1 MTEQQLLAFLTVC
14 RTLNFSAAA
23 RELYC
28 TQPALS
34 YQIRC
39 LEKELGVS
47 LFQRSTTQVS
57 LTDAGRTLLPHAQE
71 SYRHLLNAY
80 TALKGLTQAKQLT
93 LRLPQVLLQRDPIYP
108 LLMEAL
114 HKALPAQEWSVD
126 TRPPTYNLHQLLC
139 TEADAVLCPVFTAP
153 PPEVTALPVAHNVL
167 HLVLSPSHPLADRA
181 ELTLADLSGQKIYYE
196 PIYQPMV
203 DSIRHRKSVAFS
215 VPQWIKL
222 EGYESVYSEMLTGQ
236 AMFLYSMCYPCF
248 PDAKYLPLQL
258 PQPLPDTYLFTLR
271 DDPRPEIAT
280 LREVFARVYR
290 EFGYL

>member
-34 YQIRC
+34 YQIRS
-39 LEKELGVS
+39 LEKELGVP
-47 LFQRSTTQVS
+47 LFHRSTTLVS

-80 TALKGLTQAKQLT
+80 TALKGLSQTKQLT

-108 LLMEAL
+108 VLMEAL
-114 HKALPAQEWSVD
+114 HEALPAQEWSVD
-126 TRPPTYNLHQLLC
+126 TRSPTYNLHQLLC
-139 TEADAVLCPVFTAP
+139 TEADAVLCPIFSAP
-153 PPEVTALPVAHNVL
+153 PPEVVSVPVAHNVL

-196 PIYQPMV
+196 PIYQFMV

-222 EGYESVYSEMLTGQ
+222 EGYESVYSEMLAGQ

-248 PDAKYLPLQL
+248 PDAKYIRLQL
-258 PQPLPDTYLFTLR
+258 PQPLPDTCLFTLR
-271 DDPRPEIAT
+271 DDARPEIAT
-280 LREVFARVYR
+280 LREVFSRVYR

>member
-1 MTEQQLLAFLTVC
+1 MTEQQLLSFLTVC

-34 YQIRC
+34 YQIRS

-47 LFQRSTTQVS
+47 LFQRSTTQVC
-57 LTDAGRTLLPHAQE
+57 LTDAGRAMLPHARE

-80 TALKGLTQAKQLT
+80 TALKGLSQAKQLT

-108 LLMEAL
+108 VLMEAL
-114 HKALPAQEWSVD
+114 HEALPTQEWAVD
-126 TRPPTYNLHQLLC
+126 TRAPCYNLHQLLC
-139 TEADAVLCPVFTAP
+139 TEVDAVLCPAFSPP
-153 PPEVTALPVAHNVL
+153 PPEIVSTPVAHNCIQ
-167 HLVLSPSHPLADRA
+167 LVLSASHPLFDRDK
-181 ELTLADLSGQKIYYE
+181 LTLNDLSGQKIYYE

-203 DSIRHRKSVAFS
+203 DSIRQHRSIAFTA
-215 VPQWIKL
+215 PQWIKL
-222 EGYESVYSEMLTGQ
+222 EGYEAVYSEMLTGQ

-258 PQPLPDTYLFTLR
+258 PQPLPDTCLFTLR
-271 DDPRPEIAT
+271 DDPRPEIET
-280 LREVFARVYR
+280 LREVFAHVYR
-290 EFGYL
+290 KFGYL